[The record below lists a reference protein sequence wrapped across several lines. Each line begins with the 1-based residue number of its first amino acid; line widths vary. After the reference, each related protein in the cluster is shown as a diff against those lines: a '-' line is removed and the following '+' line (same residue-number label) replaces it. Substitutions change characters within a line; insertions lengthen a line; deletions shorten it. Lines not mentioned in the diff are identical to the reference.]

1 MLLFY
6 DKIALNLEF
15 GYTVKVAFLLALSII
30 YTFKFTSKPS
40 SICMTPRDDN
50 GEQAFCQIII
60 PFTFDE
66 FSKVLS
72 LYEYVY
78 VGVDDEIIQYHNV
91 LRTDS
96 LCVYRRGEGGVEG

>member
-1 MLLFY
+1 MY
-6 DKIALNLEF
+6 Q
-15 GYTVKVAFLLALSII
+15 
-30 YTFKFTSKPS
+30 FKCTSKPS

-60 PFTFDE
+60 PFTFDG

-78 VGVDDEIIQYHNV
+78 VGVDDEIIQYNNV
-91 LRTDS
+91 LRADP
-96 LCVYRRGEGGVEG
+96 LCDYRRGEEGSKADISGLAESQFQPY

>member
-1 MLLFY
+1 MSKGEVSLVKPTEDFY
-6 DKIALNLEF
+6 TISN
-15 GYTVKVAFLLALSII
+15 TVIDV
-30 YTFKFTSKPS
+30 YTFKCTSKPS

-78 VGVDDEIIQYHNV
+78 VGVDDEIIQYIYV
-91 LRTDS
+91 LRANP

>member
-1 MLLFY
+1 
-6 DKIALNLEF
+6 
-15 GYTVKVAFLLALSII
+15 
-30 YTFKFTSKPS
+30 
-40 SICMTPRDDN
+40 MTPRDEN
-50 GEQAFCQIII
+50 GEQASCQIIMI

-78 VGVDDEIIQYHNV
+78 VGVDDEIIQYNNV
-91 LRTDS
+91 LRADS

>member
-1 MLLFY
+1 M
-6 DKIALNLEF
+6 
-15 GYTVKVAFLLALSII
+15 
-30 YTFKFTSKPS
+30 FKFTCTSKPS
-40 SICMTPRDDN
+40 SICMTPRDHN

-78 VGVDDEIIQYHNV
+78 VGVDDEIIQYNNV
-91 LRTDS
+91 LRADP
-96 LCVYRRGEGGVEG
+96 LFVYRRGRGRGRRLAQSQFQPY

>member
-1 MLLFY
+1 
-6 DKIALNLEF
+6 
-15 GYTVKVAFLLALSII
+15 
-30 YTFKFTSKPS
+30 
-40 SICMTPRDDN
+40 MTPRDDN

-78 VGVDDEIIQYHNV
+78 VGVDDEIIQYNNI
-91 LRTDS
+91 LRADP
-96 LCVYRRGEGGVEG
+96 LCVYRRGEGGWGSKADISGLAQSQFQPY

>member
-1 MLLFY
+1 
-6 DKIALNLEF
+6 
-15 GYTVKVAFLLALSII
+15 
-30 YTFKFTSKPS
+30 
-40 SICMTPRDDN
+40 MTPRDDN

-78 VGVDDEIIQYHNV
+78 VEVGEEIIQYNNV
-91 LRTDS
+91 LRADP
-96 LCVYRRGEGGVEG
+96 LCVYWRGEGGVEG

>member
-1 MLLFY
+1 
-6 DKIALNLEF
+6 
-15 GYTVKVAFLLALSII
+15 
-30 YTFKFTSKPS
+30 
-40 SICMTPRDDN
+40 MTPRDDN

-60 PFTFDE
+60 TFTFDE

-78 VGVDDEIIQYHNV
+78 VGVVDEIIQYNNI
-91 LRTDS
+91 RRADP

>member
-1 MLLFY
+1 M
-6 DKIALNLEF
+6 
-15 GYTVKVAFLLALSII
+15 
-30 YTFKFTSKPS
+30 YTFKCTSKPS

-50 GEQAFCQIII
+50 GEQAFCQIFI

-78 VGVDDEIIQYHNV
+78 VGVDDEIIQYNNV
-91 LRTDS
+91 LR
-96 LCVYRRGEGGVEG
+96 VFIGVEREGSKADISGLAQSQFQPY